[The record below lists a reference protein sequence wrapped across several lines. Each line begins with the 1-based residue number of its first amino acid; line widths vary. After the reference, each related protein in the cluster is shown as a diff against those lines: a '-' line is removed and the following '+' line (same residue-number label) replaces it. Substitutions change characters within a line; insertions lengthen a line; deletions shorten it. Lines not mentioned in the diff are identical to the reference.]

1 MEEGSQVALWGL
13 GRTAGLAA
21 MRVQRDLRQKV
32 LPGPPARIQAA
43 RIREVQDGVPEP
55 RAVPHASE
63 AQVCIMRLQRP
74 VDNRTRRQED
84 PHHLDPH
91 LREPLQ
97 PDRLLPP
104 APRHHEAGDDEAA
117 VRDGAADG
125 DHEAAGSGEE
135 AAGLRRP
142 AADS

>member
-13 GRTAGLAA
+13 GRKAGLAA

-55 RAVPHASE
+55 RAVPRASE
-63 AQVCIMRLQRP
+63 AQVCIMRLQRQ
-74 VDNRTRRQED
+74 VDNRTRRQGD
-84 PHHLDPH
+84 P

-104 APRHHEAGDDEAA
+104 ASRHHEAGDDEAA